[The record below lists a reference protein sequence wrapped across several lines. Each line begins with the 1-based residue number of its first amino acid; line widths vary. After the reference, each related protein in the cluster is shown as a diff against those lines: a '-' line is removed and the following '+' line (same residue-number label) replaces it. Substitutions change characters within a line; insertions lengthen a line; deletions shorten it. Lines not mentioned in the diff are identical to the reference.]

1 MDAQVL
7 EGELQA
13 KLEILNGYYYLA
25 DVGYPLLNEILLTP
39 YHGVRYHLAEWSR
52 AHQSKEFYLV
62 SSSGHTQGG
71 AVQSLSCHSM
81 QCD

>member
-25 DVGYPLLNEILLTP
+25 DVGYPLLNENLLTP
-39 YHGVRYHLAEWSR
+39 YHDVRYHLVEWSR
-52 AHQSKEFYLV
+52 AHQK
-62 SSSGHTQGG
+62 
-71 AVQSLSCHSM
+71 
-81 QCD
+81 

>member
-25 DVGYPLLNEILLTP
+25 DVGYPLLNENFLLLTMMS
-39 YHGVRYHLAEWSR
+39 GIILWSG
-52 AHQSKEFYLV
+52 AGLIKSKKFYLI
-62 SSSGHTQGG
+62 SNPH
-71 AVQSLSCHSM
+71 
-81 QCD
+81 